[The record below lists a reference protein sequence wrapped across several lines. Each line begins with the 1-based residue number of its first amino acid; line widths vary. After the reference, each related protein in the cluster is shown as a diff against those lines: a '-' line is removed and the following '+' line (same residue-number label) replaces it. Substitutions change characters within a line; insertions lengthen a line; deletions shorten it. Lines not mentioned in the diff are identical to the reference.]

1 MSAPSSP
8 RPTDDLEALYRSQI
22 KSMMTEESQ
31 KRIDRHVDPKE
42 DKRLMDLDIIQLV
55 SLIISEQ
62 QIEYQLRVLSDLN
75 QDLEI
80 DILDIVYLVD
90 TILNY

>member
-8 RPTDDLEALYRSQI
+8 RPTDDLEDLYRSQI

-42 DKRLMDLDIIQLV
+42 DKRLLDLDIIQLV
-55 SLIISEQ
+55 LLIISEQ